1 MSRKGFTLV
10 EMLIVIVVLALL
22 AGMIFGMMGVIGST
36 KVSLTETRLHGLRCE
51 VKNHSV
57 VKGQPPAK
65 LEELAA
71 KLDRSGWMKDGKFV
85 DAWEQPLEY
94 RVNGKEFKLW
104 SVGPDGK
111 SGTPDDI
118 EYLKN

>member
-1 MSRKGFTLV
+1 MSRRGFTLV
-10 EMLIVIVVLALL
+10 EVLMVIIVLAVL
-22 AGMIFGMMGVIGST
+22 AGMIFGMMSVIGST
-36 KVSLTETRLHGLRCE
+36 KVGLTETRIHGIRCE
-51 VKNHSV
+51 LKNHAA

-65 LEELAA
+65 MEDLAA
-71 KLDRSGWMKDGKFV
+71 KLDQAGWMKDGKFV

-104 SVGPDGK
+104 SVGADGK

-118 EYLKN
+118 FYVKN

>member
-1 MSRKGFTLV
+1 MSRKGFSLV
-10 EMLIVIVVLALL
+10 EILIVIVVLAVL
-22 AGMIFGMMGVIGST
+22 AGMIFGMMGVIGSA
-36 KVSLTETRLHGLRCE
+36 KVSLTQTRIHGIRCE
-51 VKNHSV
+51 VSKYAAL
-57 VKGQPPAK
+57 KGQPPAK
-65 LEELAA
+65 LEDLAA
-71 KLDRSGWMKDGKFV
+71 KLDQSGWMLDGKFV
-85 DAWEQPLEY
+85 DAWDQPLQY